1 MIKSATNQSQ
11 GMLLFHLTPLQTF
24 AIGTLKVK
32 EIVPYTPLTVIP
44 HSHPTVLGAASL
56 RGETLP
62 VIDMAKAVG
71 YPPLQPDELKNCYI
85 IITDCRRMLVGFL
98 VRGIDKITECNWHNI
113 DAPPSSLGK
122 HVFVTGV
129 TTVEN
134 KLIQLLD
141 VELLLSKV
149 FPDAPGSLHPVLTD
163 IEREIL
169 RPLKILLV
177 DDSAVAR
184 RQLSQALDSISIPY
198 FIATTG
204 SDALEMLKHAAD
216 AGAPFEIL
224 VSDIEM
230 PGLDG
235 YELAFEVQNN
245 PRLNQAYIILHTSL
259 SSEISVSQAH
269 QVGAHEALTKFEAN
283 ELIHAM
289 LRGAEKIKVN
299 QPAAQ
304 RA

>member
-11 GMLLFHLTPLQTF
+11 GMLLFRLTPLQTF

-32 EIVPYTPLTVIP
+32 EIVPYTRLTAIP
-44 HSHPTVLGAASL
+44 HSHPTVLGAATL
-56 RGETLP
+56 RGDTLP

-71 YPPLQPDELKNCYI
+71 YPPLSKEELKDCYI

-98 VRGIDKITECNWHNI
+98 VRGIDKITECDWHKI

-122 HVFVTGV
+122 NVFVTGV
-129 TTVEN
+129 MNVEE
-134 KLIQLLD
+134 KQVQLLD

-149 FPDAPGSLHPVLTD
+149 YPDKPDSLHPVLTD
-163 IEREIL
+163 IQREIL

-198 FIATTG
+198 FIATNG
-204 SDALEMLKHAAD
+204 RDALTMLEHAAD
-216 AGAPFEIL
+216 AGEPFDIL

-235 YELAFEVQNN
+235 YELAFEVQNSDK
-245 PRLNQAYIILHTSL
+245 LNHAYIILHTSL

-289 LRGAEKIKVN
+289 LRGAEKISSLETES
-299 QPAAQ
+299 
-304 RA
+304 

>member
-1 MIKSATNQSQ
+1 MKKNATNQSQ
-11 GMLLFHLTPLQTF
+11 GMLLFQLSALQSF

-32 EIVPYTPLTVIP
+32 EIVPYTPLTAIP
-44 HSHPTVLGAASL
+44 NSHPTILGAATL
-56 RGETLP
+56 RGDTLP

-71 YPPLQPDELKNCYI
+71 YPPITQDELKSCFI

-98 VRGIDKITECNWHNI
+98 VRGINKITECNWHNI
-113 DAPPSSLGK
+113 DAPPSTLGNN
-122 HVFVTGV
+122 VFVTGV

-149 FPDAPGSLHPVLTD
+149 FPTSPDSLNPVLTD
-163 IEREIL
+163 VQREIL

-198 FIATTG
+198 FIATNG
-204 SDALEMLKHAAD
+204 HDALNMLRHAAD
-216 AGAPFEIL
+216 AGEPFDIL

-235 YELAFEVQNN
+235 YELAFEVQNT
-245 PRLNQAYIILHTSL
+245 PRLSHAYIILHTSL

-289 LRGAEKIKVN
+289 LRGAEQKMNRSALV
-299 QPAAQ
+299 
-304 RA
+304 

>member
-1 MIKSATNQSQ
+1 MIKTATNQSQ
-11 GMLLFHLTPLQTF
+11 GMLLFQLTSLQTF

-32 EIVPYTPLTVIP
+32 EIVPYTPLTAIP
-44 HSHPTVLGAASL
+44 HSHPTVLGAANL
-56 RGETLP
+56 RGDTLP

-71 YPPLQPDELKNCYI
+71 YPPLTKDELKDCYI

-98 VRGIDKITECNWHNI
+98 VRGINKITECDWHNI
-113 DAPPSSLGK
+113 DAPPNSLGK
-122 HVFVTGV
+122 NVFVTGV
-129 TTVEN
+129 TNVED

-149 FPDAPGSLHPVLTD
+149 FPDTPESLHPVLTD
-163 IEREIL
+163 VQRETL

-184 RQLSQALDSISIPY
+184 RQLSQALDSISVPY
-198 FIATTG
+198 FIATNG
-204 SDALEMLKHAAD
+204 RDALNMLKHAAEV
-216 AGAPFEIL
+216 GSPFDIL

-235 YELAFEVQNN
+235 YELAFEVQNSSA
-245 PRLNQAYIILHTSL
+245 LNHAYIILHTSL

-283 ELIHAM
+283 ELVHAM
-289 LRGAEKIKVN
+289 LRGAERMSEVS
-299 QPAAQ
+299 
-304 RA
+304 

>member
-1 MIKSATNQSQ
+1 MLKTATNQSQ
-11 GMLLFHLTPLQTF
+11 GMLLFRLNSRQLF

-32 EIVPYTPLTVIP
+32 EIVPFTPLTAIP
-44 HSHPTVLGAASL
+44 QSHPTVLGAASL
-56 RGETLP
+56 RGDTLP
-62 VIDMAKAVG
+62 VIDMAKAIG
-71 YPPLQPDELKNCYI
+71 YPALTQEELKKCYI
-85 IITDCRRMLVGFL
+85 IITDCRRKLVGFL

-113 DAPPSSLGK
+113 DAPPPSLGRNI
-122 HVFVTGV
+122 FVTGV
-129 TTVEN
+129 TNIEN
-134 KLIQLLD
+134 QLVQLLD
-141 VELLLSKV
+141 IELLLSKV
-149 FPDAPGSLHPVLTD
+149 FPDSPESLHPVLTD
-163 IEREIL
+163 VQRETL

-184 RQLSQALDSISIPY
+184 RQLCQAMDSVSIPY
-198 FIATTG
+198 HIATTG
-204 SDALEMLKHAAD
+204 TDALRMLNQAAD
-216 AGAPFEIL
+216 AGQPFEIL

-245 PRLNQAYIILHTSL
+245 SKLTGTYIILHTSL

-289 LRGAEKIKVN
+289 LRGAHHHQKSNVG
-299 QPAAQ
+299 
-304 RA
+304 

>member
-1 MIKSATNQSQ
+1 MIKTATNQSQ
-11 GMLLFHLTPLQTF
+11 GMLLFQLTSLQSF

-32 EIVPYTPLTVIP
+32 EIVPYTPLTAIP
-44 HSHPTVLGAASL
+44 HSHPTVLGAANL
-56 RGETLP
+56 RGDTLP

-71 YPPLQPDELKNCYI
+71 YPPLSKDELKDCYI

-98 VRGIDKITECNWHNI
+98 VRGINKITECNWHNI
-113 DAPPSSLGK
+113 DAPPNALGNN
-122 HVFVTGV
+122 VFVTGV
-129 TTVEN
+129 MKVDD

-149 FPDAPGSLHPVLTD
+149 FPDKPSSLLPVLTD
-163 IEREIL
+163 VQREIL

-198 FIATTG
+198 FIATNG
-204 SDALEMLKHAAD
+204 SDALNMLQHAAD
-216 AGAPFEIL
+216 VGSPFDII

-245 PRLNQAYIILHTSL
+245 SNLNHAYIILHTSL

-289 LRGAEKIKVN
+289 LRGAEKVSTD
-299 QPAAQ
+299 A
-304 RA
+304 

>member
-1 MIKSATNQSQ
+1 MKTATNQSQ
-11 GMLLFHLTPLQTF
+11 GMLLFQLTSLQSF

-32 EIVPYTPLTVIP
+32 EIVPYTPLTAIP
-44 HSHPTVLGAASL
+44 HSHPTVLGAANL
-56 RGETLP
+56 RGDTLP

-71 YPPLQPDELKNCYI
+71 YPPLSKEELKDCYI

-98 VRGIDKITECNWHNI
+98 VRGINKITECNWHNI
-113 DAPPSSLGK
+113 DAPPSALGSN
-122 HVFVTGV
+122 VFVTGV
-129 TTVEN
+129 MKVDN

-149 FPDAPGSLHPVLTD
+149 FPDTPDSLHPVLTD
-163 IEREIL
+163 VQREIL

-198 FIATTG
+198 FIATNG
-204 SDALEMLKHAAD
+204 SDALSMLEHAAD
-216 AGAPFEIL
+216 VGSPFDIL

-235 YELAFEVQNN
+235 YELAFEVQNSSK
-245 PRLNQAYIILHTSL
+245 LNHAYIILHTSL

-289 LRGAEKIKVN
+289 LRGAEKVS
-299 QPAAQ
+299 ATA
-304 RA
+304 

>member
-11 GMLLFHLTPLQTF
+11 GMLLFQLTLNQSF

-44 HSHPTVLGAASL
+44 HSHSTVLGAATL
-56 RGETLP
+56 RGQTFP

-71 YPPLQPDELKNCYI
+71 YRALVKEEVKDCYI
-85 IITDCRRMLVGFL
+85 IITDCQRKLVGFM
-98 VRGIDKITECNWHNI
+98 VRGINKITECNWHEI
-113 DAPPSSLGK
+113 DAPPVSLGNN
-122 HVFVTGV
+122 VFVTGV
-129 TTVEN
+129 TTVEDN
-134 KLIQLLD
+134 LVQLLD
-141 VELLLSKV
+141 VELLMSKI
-149 FPDAPGSLHPVLTD
+149 FPEDPNSLNPVLTD

-177 DDSAVAR
+177 DDSSVAR
-184 RQLSQALDSISIPY
+184 RQLSQALDSISVPY
-198 FIATTG
+198 FISTNG
-204 SDALEMLKHAAD
+204 QDALNMMKNAAD
-216 AGAPFEIL
+216 NHDPFQIL

-235 YELAFEVQNN
+235 YELAFDVKNTEKLKSV
-245 PRLNQAYIILHTSL
+245 YIILHTSL

-269 QVGAHEALTKFEAN
+269 QVGADEALTKFEAN

-289 LRGAEKIKVN
+289 LRGAERHTVV
-299 QPAAQ
+299 A
-304 RA
+304 

>member
-1 MIKSATNQSQ
+1 MIKTATNQSQ
-11 GMLLFHLTPLQTF
+11 GMLLFQLTSLQSF

-32 EIVPYTPLTVIP
+32 EIVPYTPLTAIP
-44 HSHPTVLGAASL
+44 HSHPTVLGAANL
-56 RGETLP
+56 RGDTLP

-71 YPPLQPDELKNCYI
+71 YPPLSKDELKDCYI

-98 VRGIDKITECNWHNI
+98 VRGINKITECNWHNI
-113 DAPPSSLGK
+113 DAPPNALGNN
-122 HVFVTGV
+122 VFVTGV
-129 TTVEN
+129 MKVDD

-149 FPDAPGSLHPVLTD
+149 FPDKPSSLLPVLTD
-163 IEREIL
+163 VQREIL

-198 FIATTG
+198 FIATNG
-204 SDALEMLKHAAD
+204 SDALNMLQHAAD
-216 AGAPFEIL
+216 VGSPFDII

-245 PRLNQAYIILHTSL
+245 SNLNNAYIILHTSL

-289 LRGAEKIKVN
+289 LRGAEKVSTD
-299 QPAAQ
+299 A
-304 RA
+304 

>member
-11 GMLLFHLTPLQTF
+11 GMLLFQLTLNQSF

-44 HSHPTVLGAASL
+44 HSHSTVLGAATL
-56 RGETLP
+56 RGQTFP

-71 YPPLQPDELKNCYI
+71 YRALVNEEVKDCYI
-85 IITDCRRMLVGFL
+85 IITDCQRKLVGFM
-98 VRGIDKITECNWHNI
+98 VRGINKITECNWHEI
-113 DAPPSSLGK
+113 DAPPVSLGNN
-122 HVFVTGV
+122 VFVTGV
-129 TTVEN
+129 TTVEDN
-134 KLIQLLD
+134 LVQLLD
-141 VELLLSKV
+141 VELLMSKI
-149 FPDAPGSLHPVLTD
+149 FPEDPSSLNPVLTD

-177 DDSAVAR
+177 DDSSVAR
-184 RQLSQALDSISIPY
+184 RQLSQALDSISVPY
-198 FIATTG
+198 FISTNG
-204 SDALEMLKHAAD
+204 QDALNMMKNAAD
-216 AGAPFEIL
+216 NNTPFQIL

-235 YELAFEVQNN
+235 YELAFDVKNTEKLKSV
-245 PRLNQAYIILHTSL
+245 YIILHTSL

-269 QVGAHEALTKFEAN
+269 QVGADEALTKFEAN

-289 LRGAEKIKVN
+289 LRGAERHTVV
-299 QPAAQ
+299 A
-304 RA
+304 